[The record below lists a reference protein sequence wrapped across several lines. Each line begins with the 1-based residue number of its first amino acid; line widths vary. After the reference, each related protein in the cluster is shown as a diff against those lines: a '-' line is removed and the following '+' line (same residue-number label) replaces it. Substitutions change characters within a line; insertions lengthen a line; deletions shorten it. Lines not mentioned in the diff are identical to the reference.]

1 MQGSALP
8 GSTTTRPEWTTG
20 QPGDR
25 GVGHLAPP
33 VGCWMDRRPLCGVCS
48 AGPRPIGVPG
58 AGAGAPGRLALGRA
72 AGRAIAG
79 PLRPPTPSE
88 RHLSGHPCTL
98 EHVEH
103 RGRLAYRD
111 REAPPMAGPICWA
124 VCAGQ
129 LRIRAS
135 TTSTTAVM
143 PSFTISRTSCASWGD
158 THSSFRPPMGSA
170 RRPGEARCVEHRRRL
185 ALPIELIAVCAV
197 RATAPDPVSVSFG
210 VR

>member
-1 MQGSALP
+1 MDDR
-8 GSTTTRPEWTTG
+8 TTRG
-20 QPGDR
+20 SR
-25 GVGHLAPP
+25 GWPP
-33 VGCWMDRRPLCGVCS
+33 
-48 AGPRPIGVPG
+48 
-58 AGAGAPGRLALGRA
+58 RA
-72 AGRAIAG
+72 AGRLPGGPAPSVRGVRRRSPARAG
-79 PLRPPTPSE
+79 WPLGEQLGGPSRGPRRPPTPSE